1 VVATTRNHSPEGLNL
16 NMMKMPESKEL
27 RDPIDLIEVTNR
39 RMKKIAF

>member
-1 VVATTRNHSPEGLNL
+1 MAVTTRYHSPEGFNL

-27 RDPIDLIEVTNR
+27 RDPMDLREVTNR